1 MQQGKDQT
9 INVID
14 DHDLDDDEKVIMM
27 MMMMIM
33 MNLDDDGP
41 LCSDITQTVD

>member
-14 DHDLDDDEKVIMM
+14 DHDLDDDTKVMM

-41 LCSDITQTVD
+41 LCSDITQTVG